1 MRECLLKLYGGDV
14 RKPTTTVIIHG
25 NKIKVGGQAVL
36 KLDGAEGTKWL
47 KGDEPTKVKM
57 ALMAAENFTAWHGAM
72 SYQDEPCAAVW
83 QLVRGGF
90 DRGKWRL
97 SRR

>member
-57 ALMAAENFTAWHGAM
+57 ALMAAEGTQGDEDMEEADTDAEPEKSGA
-72 SYQDEPCAAVW
+72 AAAENT
-83 QLVRGGF
+83 
-90 DRGKWRL
+90 
-97 SRR
+97 